1 MLNKQNISSILVF
14 LSFIW
19 IVSII
24 TNNRDEI
31 SQIWG
36 NLQPN
41 SFLYLIYATFFV
53 CVAVALLVLLFE
65 IIVYQNTQW
74 KFPLR
79 YLARLF
85 FAGQIVSYLPGRL
98 LGTVYLIN
106 ETKRN
111 FSALTMIR
119 INIELI
125 LTIILFNTFTAFSLI
140 GFFLKGPV
148 VAALTFL
155 LGIII
160 FVIYHQLNLF
170 DGLLHFLSVILPQK
184 MSEKVSQVKTHR
196 AFNLKTIVLMIGIL
210 IIHWLAY
217 LYAWIFLKKVF
228 LMLDS
233 NIVFLLAAA
242 YTISWII
249 GFVTLVT
256 PGGLGIREVSFML
269 ICSQYLSQHYA
280 SFLSLFLRIWLILVD
295 LLLFLISHAV
305 LKMFPCTI
313 PERKQE

>member
-1 MLNKQNISSILVF
+1 MLNKRNISSILIF

-53 CVAVALLVLLFE
+53 CVAVALLVPLFE
-65 IIVYQNTQW
+65 IIVYQNTQR

-111 FSALTMIR
+111 FSALTMVR

-170 DGLLHFLSVILPQK
+170 DGLLHVLSVILPQK
-184 MSEKVSQVKTHR
+184 MSEKISQVKTHR

-217 LYAWIFLKKVF
+217 LYAWISLKKVF
-228 LMLDS
+228 IMLDS

-269 ICSQYLSQHYA
+269 ICSQYLSQHHA

-313 PERKQE
+313 PERK